1 MEQLFNDLLTAYG
14 LDTGSARIHPLGRG
28 HIHDTYLVDR
38 SGSNDP
44 PLVLQRM
51 NQKVFTDIGLLMQ
64 NFELITAHI
73 AFKNRR
79 AGKDP
84 AKTGLL
90 LLEAEEGRS
99 WIGNEDSGYWRMF
112 WFVEDQVTFDIAE
125 TASIAFE
132 GGKAIAHF
140 QSMLIDLDSDSIGD
154 TIPHFH
160 DLGVR
165 MQQFENAVAAADGH
179 RLNNAGKLI
188 GLTHE
193 HFPSMIE
200 LYDISRQKKFTRR
213 LTHNDTKFNN
223 ILFSKEGMA
232 TCMIDLDTV
241 MKGYSWF
248 DFGDALRTCA
258 GTAPEDEGDPSRIGF
273 RIEVFREFANGFLSE
288 AHSFLAE
295 SEIAQL
301 HRAPA
306 AFTFM
311 QGLRFLTDYLEGD
324 IYYKTESE
332 EDNFRRTVAQYT
344 MMQRM
349 QEQEQ
354 EMKAII
360 EQAVAALPGLG

>member
-1 MEQLFNDLLTAYG
+1 MEQLFKDLLTAYG
-14 LDTGSARIHPLGRG
+14 LDTGAVRIQPLGSG

-44 PLVLQRM
+44 PLVLQRI
-51 NQKVFTDIGLLMQ
+51 NQAVFSDIGLLMN

-73 AFKNRR
+73 AYKNRK

-84 AKTGLL
+84 AKSGLL

-112 WFVEDQVTFDIAE
+112 WFVEDQVTYDIAE
-125 TASIAFE
+125 TASIAYE
-132 GGKAIAHF
+132 GGKEIAHF
-140 QSMLIDLDSDSIGD
+140 QSMLTDLDSDIIGD
-154 TIPHFH
+154 TIPYFH

-165 MQQFENAVAAADGH
+165 MKQFEDAVAGADNQ
-179 RLNNAGKLI
+179 RLTKSGELI
-188 GLTHE
+188 GITRD
-193 HFPSMIE
+193 HFPSIMALYE
-200 LYDISRQKKFTRR
+200 LSEQKNFARR

-223 ILFSKEGMA
+223 ILFSKKGSA

-258 GTAPEDEGDPSRIGF
+258 GTAPEDEGDPSKIGF
-273 RIEVFREFANGFLSE
+273 RMDIFKAFTMGFLSE
-288 AHSFLAE
+288 AQSFLAE
-295 SEIAQL
+295 SEITEL

-311 QGLRFLTDYLEGD
+311 QGLRFLTDFLSGD

-344 MMQRM
+344 LMQRM
-349 QEQEQ
+349 QEKEQ
-354 EMKAII
+354 EMAII
-360 EQAVAALPGLG
+360 VEQAVTALPG

>member
-1 MEQLFNDLLTAYG
+1 MEPLFKDLLTAYG
-14 LDTGSARIHPLGRG
+14 LDSGTARIQSLGSG

-51 NQKVFTDIGLLMQ
+51 NQTVFSDIGLLMH

-73 AFKNRR
+73 AYKNRK

-84 AKTGLL
+84 AKSGLL

-99 WIGNEDSGYWRMF
+99 WIGNENSGYWRMF
-112 WFVEDQVTFDIAE
+112 WFIEDQVTYDIAE
-125 TASIAFE
+125 TAPIACE

-140 QSMLIDLDSDSIGD
+140 QSMLTDLDSDSIGD

-160 DLGVR
+160 DLGKR
-165 MQQFENAVAAADGH
+165 MQQFENAIAGAGSQ
-179 RLNNAGKLI
+179 RLKKAGELI
-188 GLTHE
+188 GFTRE
-193 HFPSMIE
+193 HFPSIMA
-200 LYDISRQKKFTRR
+200 LYDLSEQKNFPRR

-223 ILFSKEGMA
+223 ILFSKGDSA

-258 GTAPEDEGDPSRIGF
+258 SSAPEDEADPSRIGF
-273 RIEVFREFANGFLSE
+273 RLDIFREFASGFLSE
-288 AHSFLAE
+288 ANSYLAE
-295 SEIAQL
+295 SEIAEL

-311 QGLRFLTDYLEGD
+311 QGLRFLTDYLNGD
-324 IYYKTESE
+324 LYYKTESE
-332 EDNFRRTVAQYT
+332 EDNYRRTVAQYT

-354 EMKAII
+354 EMATII
-360 EQAVAALPGLG
+360 EQAVAAQPGSG